1 MEEDNFLSTYI
12 NAFNKIILDLKD
24 IIVKIE
30 DKDKAIILSSSL
42 CPSYELFVD
51 NLIYGR

>member
-1 MEEDNFLSTYI
+1 MEEDNFLSIYI
-12 NAFNKIILDLKD
+12 NAFNKTILDLKD
-24 IIVKIE
+24 IIVRIEDE
-30 DKDKAIILSSSL
+30 DKDIILSSSL